1 MVTRLDKRNINT
13 ITPDLS
19 SICPLHL
26 LQKVLCPIRAFNILY
41 LKLYWE
47 NFLHFQKN
55 CFPLAKYLPCLTS
68 IFWFLCHYNT
78 YLALAKE
85 NYMNLRIKKILRL
98 GKWKWRSLTAAA
110 SSSSMVNSFFLTVLS
125 WFRKL
130 NSAAFF
136 WSLANLFS
144 YFDTFFNVGLMLI
157 KSRMKKISKCNTLK
171 SALQFSSQIIHG
183 NVELINLEVET
194 NIKHFNIWRWSE
206 HKHRTRTHHFKKNK
220 I

>member
-194 NIKHFNIWRWSE
+194 N
-206 HKHRTRTHHFKKNK
+206 
-220 I
+220 